1 MDVLEKVDKK
11 DFLGK
16 DFLVWL
22 WFKSEVNQGV
32 IDIDDKTQAEVRFAG
47 KITLESEDDEM
58 SDSIICSGANSRL
71 KEARYAL
78 TENKKITKASIKLTL
93 GEDEYSFSV
102 DSFWMN
108 YKSFKTP
115 KVLQDDKD
123 DPEGLFYE
131 KAGLMEKAV
140 SAMDSLFLSFIK
152 IRLSP
157 EWQENELPAIT
168 AWMKQWKQGE

>member
-1 MDVLEKVDKK
+1 MMDVREKVVKK
-11 DFLGK
+11 AFLGK

-22 WFKSEVNQGV
+22 WFKSEINDG
-32 IDIDDKTQAEVRFAG
+32 IIEIDDKAQAEVRLAG
-47 KITLESEDDEM
+47 KITLESEDDEKNE
-58 SDSIICSGANSRL
+58 SITCFGTNSRL

-78 TENKKITKASIKLTL
+78 TENKKITKASIKLIL
-93 GEDEYSFSV
+93 GEDEYSFSM
-102 DSFWMN
+102 DSLWMN

-115 KVLQDDKD
+115 KVVQDDKD

-140 SAMDSLFLSFIK
+140 SVMDSLFLSFIK

-157 EWQENELPAIT
+157 EWEENELPAIT
-168 AWMKQWKQGE
+168 AWMKQWKMG